1 MQWQQNPAT
10 VQTEETLSALSF
22 FIYTYIYITTSCN
35 VAWFTLL
42 KTNMIYLRFK
52 SFGT

>member
-22 FIYTYIYITTSCN
+22 FIYTYIHIYI
-35 VAWFTLL
+35 
-42 KTNMIYLRFK
+42 
-52 SFGT
+52 